1 MYAFIKFNKGL
12 LKLPLRVQLFL
23 ALVIAANM
31 IVPLFFLSRLEA
43 QVVLGAFMASFVLM
57 VVLTSLVG
65 FTRLLGLGHIFW
77 FPMLYFLWPRLGQFP
92 VDDVFGI
99 WLRLLIGLNVV
110 ALALDILDVIRYIR
124 GDRAEMV
131 QGLS

>member
-1 MYAFIKFNKGL
+1 MNAFIKFNKGVF
-12 LKLPLRVQLFL
+12 KLPLRVQLFL
-23 ALVIAANM
+23 VLLIAANM
-31 IVPLFFLSRLEA
+31 IVPLFVLSRLEA

-65 FTRLLGLGHIFW
+65 FTRLLGSGHIFW
-77 FPMLYFLWPRLGQFP
+77 FPMLYFLWPRLGQISA
-92 VDDVFGI
+92 DDVFGV
-99 WLRLLIGLNVV
+99 WLRVMIALNVV
-110 ALALDILDVIRYIR
+110 VLALDFLDTLRYIR